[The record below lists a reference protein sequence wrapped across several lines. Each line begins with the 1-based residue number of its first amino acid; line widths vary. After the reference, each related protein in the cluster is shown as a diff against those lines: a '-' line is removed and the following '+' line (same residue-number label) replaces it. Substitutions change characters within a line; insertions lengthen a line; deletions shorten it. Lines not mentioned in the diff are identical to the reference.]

1 MFERYTEKARRSIFF
16 ARYEA
21 SVFGSTHIDTD
32 HLLLGLMR
40 EDSVLKAQLGSGA
53 METFRKQLEA
63 HSPPHAKVST
73 SVDLPLTHE
82 CRRVL
87 TRAADESAEL
97 HQKFIG
103 PGHLVLG
110 LLHIDQCQAAVF
122 LKQNG
127 IHLGKYRDVV
137 RTTPADVPEV
147 PHGVES
153 QAGVAPGLAGTI
165 AALNHQ
171 LNLEIKHLDPG
182 QQLRRKPWSRRQA
195 MGHLV
200 DLATTSHEWL
210 ARALTQPKFTA
221 AGYPSDLWVEAQR
234 YDDYPWEDLVD
245 LWASLN
251 RLLVHV
257 LAQVPEEKLT
267 IECRIGIE
275 DSRPLLAV
283 IGRYVAEC
291 EDLLGQI
298 LAKL

>member
-1 MFERYTEKARRSIFF
+1 VFERYTEKARRSIFF

-53 METFRKQLEA
+53 METFRRQLEA
-63 HSPPHAKVST
+63 NSPPREKVST

-87 TRAADESAEL
+87 TRASDESAEL
-97 HQKFIG
+97 QQKFIG

-110 LLHIDQCQAAVF
+110 LLHIDQCQAARF

-127 IHLGKYRDVV
+127 IHLEMYRDVV
-137 RTTPADVPEV
+137 RAAPADGPEV
-147 PHGVES
+147 AQSAVS
-153 QAGVAPGLAGTI
+153 QVGVAPGLAGTI
-165 AALNHQ
+165 SAISNQ
-171 LNLEIKHLDPG
+171 LSLEIKHLDPA
-182 QQLRRKPWSRRQA
+182 QHLRRKPWSRRQA

-200 DLATTSHEWL
+200 DLATTYHQWL

-221 AGYPSDLWVEAQR
+221 AGYPSDVWVEAQR

-245 LWASLN
+245 LWVSLN

-267 IECRIGIE
+267 MECRIGIE
-275 DSRPLLAV
+275 DQRPLVGV
-283 IGRYVAEC
+283 IGRYVAQC